1 MNDDFL
7 KVRLQ
12 RVVRRYQWLALWRK
26 LAVCWALAALVSL
39 AVAWIQNAM
48 GAVSPLTMLVLIAVM
63 AGALV
68 VVISFHFLQRPD
80 LRWIA
85 RKIETKHPE
94 LNGILLTAVQQQ
106 VDSSQPQ
113 GYLQYRVLQEA
124 TAKSQEQDWRDIV
137 PASRLLLVHGV
148 HVVAFACFIFALAN
162 LRVTTIHGEKPSWVG
177 TDGISVTPGDAKV
190 ERGDSLVVLARFGGA
205 LPPNVN
211 LVMRESGSAQKNI
224 PLVKSLADPVFGGS
238 VTEVTN
244 DFTYHL
250 EYRGQK
256 TRDFKVTVFE
266 HPRLVRS
273 DVDLKFPDYT
283 KLAPKHIEDTRR
295 VSAVEGTKL
304 DFALQLNKPVQ
315 SAKLIARD
323 SKKTEIPLT
332 VSPDKATAT
341 LPAFVPTKSQS
352 YDLQL
357 VDAEGRKNKVAS
369 PFVIDVQPNRPP
381 ELRLASPRGDVR
393 PSALEEVAFDG
404 TVFDDFGTPA
414 YGLAYTLAGGEAK
427 FIELGKDGAAKEKRS
442 FAHLLNLEELGAK
455 PDDLV
460 SWYAWADDIGPDGN
474 VRRTNGDL
482 YFAEVR
488 PFDEIFR
495 ESQNMESGE
504 QEGGGQGQEARKLTE
519 LQKQIINATWK
530 LQREGMKP
538 KYAEDAKVVLEAQ
551 EQALAQAQE
560 SAEEARSPRQQ
571 AMWKSV
577 TQEMDKAIEKLKDS
591 AKTPDKLPEALA
603 TEQAAYAALLK
614 LQARETAVTRKN
626 SKKGGGGGGQQ
637 GNQRQIDQL
646 DLKQAENR
654 YETQRQ
660 AKSPQ
665 NQERREQL
673 AVMNRLQE
681 LARRQQ
687 DLNERL
693 KELQTA
699 LQEAQTEQQKEEI
712 KRRLKRLEEE
722 QRQML
727 ADADEVRQRMDRAE
741 NQSTMAEQRQQLDQ
755 TREDI
760 QKAADSAAQG
770 SVAQAL
776 AAGTRAQRQLQE
788 MRDEMRKENSS
799 QFAEDLREMRN
810 EARELSREQE
820 ELTKKIDALANGTG
834 QAQQRKSLSDSE
846 DRKEML
852 DKLSEQRDRMNKLV
866 DQATQISEQAEN
878 TEPLLSRQLYDSV
891 RKISQDDN
899 NTLKQ
904 ARSDLMNGGRMTR
917 DLYERL
923 QKSAESDQGGKVL
936 DLTREMLREGYLPQA
951 RQAGQSA
958 RSEIEELRRGVER
971 AAESVLGDDAEQL
984 KLAQSELDSLT
995 DQLQRE
1001 IAQAGAAQKGGA
1013 QDGQQP
1019 GQSSRKQG
1027 DQRQA
1032 GNQSDPNAPSPGNEP
1047 GEGNQP
1053 GQSGQ
1058 QQGDQ
1063 QARADQ
1069 EGRGQGEG
1077 TRDGQGQRPGQRGD
1091 PSRQVANNEQR
1102 GQQGQGQQ
1110 PGGEP
1115 GQQPGGEQPGGQQ
1128 PGGQAPSEQQT
1139 AQAGG
1144 QQGQGQQG
1152 QQGQGQQAGQG
1163 QQGGGQGGQQEAR
1176 DSNDQPGQR
1185 NRGQLAEGRDP
1196 RNPRS
1201 GPQRGGGGGGGSNRG
1216 VFDLETMLNVGTD
1229 RTGGLGGWNGGRVNA
1244 GPLTGE
1250 DFNRWAERLRDV
1262 EELVETP
1269 EMRNALA
1276 AARERARTLRRDF
1289 RQDQKKPDWTVV
1301 QLEIVKPL
1309 VEVRNRVAE
1318 ELARR
1323 DSKDSLAPIDR
1334 DPVPTR
1340 FAESVRR
1347 YYEELG
1353 KDK

>member
-7 KVRLQ
+7 KVRLE
-12 RVVRRYQWLALWRK
+12 RVVRRYQWLGLWRK
-26 LAVCWALAALVSL
+26 LAVCWAIAALL
-39 AVAWIQNAM
+39 GLTVAWVQHLF
-48 GAVSPLTMLVLIAVM
+48 GRVSPL
-63 AGALV
+63 ALPIVVGLTLAAIV
-68 VVISFHFLQRPD
+68 VVLSVHFLRAPD

-85 RKIETKHPE
+85 RKIETRHPE
-94 LNGILLTAVQQQ
+94 LNGVLLTAVQQHL
-106 VDSSQPQ
+106 DGSSPS
-113 GYLQYRVLQEA
+113 YLQYRVLQEA
-124 TAKSQEQDWRDIV
+124 TARSQEQDWRDVIS
-137 PASRLLLVHGV
+137 PGRLALVQGV
-148 HVVAFACFIFALAN
+148 HVVAIICFVFAAAN
-162 LRVTTIHGEKPSWVG
+162 LRVAKIHGEAPHWVG
-177 TDGISVTPGDAKV
+177 ADGISVTPGDTKI
-190 ERGDSLVVLARFGGA
+190 ERGDSLVVLARFGGS
-205 LPPNVN
+205 LPPNVS
-211 LVMRESGSAQKNI
+211 LVMREDGATPKSI

-238 VTEVTN
+238 VTEVAN

-250 EYRGQK
+250 EYRGQR

-266 HPRLVRS
+266 HPRLVRA
-273 DVDLKFPDYT
+273 DVDLQFPDYT

-304 DFALQLNKPVQ
+304 DFALQLNKPVK
-315 SAKLIARD
+315 SAKLVARD
-323 SKKTEIPLT
+323 KTKAEIPLT
-332 VSPDKATAT
+332 VSPDKAVAT
-341 LPAFVPTKSQS
+341 LPAFVPQKSQS

-357 VDAEGRKNKVAS
+357 VDDEGRANKVAS
-369 PFVIDVQPNRPP
+369 PFFIDVQPNRPP

-393 PSALEEVAFDG
+393 PSALEEVTFDG

-414 YGLAYTLAGGEAK
+414 YGLAYSIGGAEPK
-427 FIELGKDGAAKEKRS
+427 FLELGKDGAAKEKRS

-455 PDDLV
+455 PDDLI
-460 SWYAWADDIGPDGN
+460 SWYAWADDIGPDGK
-474 VRRTNGDL
+474 VRRTSGDL

-504 QEGGGQGQEARKLTE
+504 QQGGGGQGNQARKLTE

-530 LQREGMKP
+530 LQRDGMKP
-538 KYAEDAKVVLEAQ
+538 QYPEDAKVVREGQ

-560 SAEEARSPRQQ
+560 AAEEARSPRQQ

-577 TQEMDKAIEKLKDS
+577 TQEMEKAIEKLNDA
-591 AKTPDKLPEALA
+591 AKSPGPLAQALPA
-603 TEQAAYAALLK
+603 EQNAYQALLK
-614 LQARETAVTRKN
+614 LQARETAVTRRN
-626 SKKGGGGGGQQ
+626 RQQGGGGGGQQ

-646 DLKQAENR
+646 DLKQSENR

-660 AKSPQ
+660 AKAPQ
-665 NQERREQL
+665 NKERREQL

-687 DLNERL
+687 DLNERM

-699 LQEAQTEQQKEEI
+699 LQEAQTEQQREEI

-741 NQSTMAEQRQQLDQ
+741 NQSSMSEQRQQLDQ

-760 QKAADSAAQG
+760 QRAADAAADG

-776 AAGTRAQRQLQE
+776 AAGTRAQRKLQE
-788 MRDEMRKENSS
+788 MRDEMRKQNSS

-810 EARELSREQE
+810 EARELSRQQD
-820 ELTKKIDALANGTG
+820 ELSQKLDALANGTS
-834 QAQQRKSLSDSE
+834 QQQQRKSLSDSDE
-846 DRKEML
+846 RKEML
-852 DKLSEQRDRMNKLV
+852 DKLGEQRDRMNKLV
-866 DQATQISEQAEN
+866 DRATQVSEQAEN

-891 RKISQDDN
+891 RKVSQDDAN
-899 NTLKQ
+899 AVKQ
-904 ARSDLMNGGRMTR
+904 ARSELLNSGRMTR
-917 DLYERL
+917 DLYDRL
-923 QKSAESDQGGKVL
+923 QKSAESEEGGKVL
-936 DLTREMLREGYLPQA
+936 DLTQQMLREGYLPQA
-951 RQAGQSA
+951 RQAGQTA
-958 RSEIEELRRGVER
+958 RGEIDDLRRGVER

-984 KLAQSELDSLT
+984 KLAQSELDALT

-1001 IAQAGAAQKGGA
+1001 MAQAGGA
-1013 QDGQQP
+1013 QNRDGENGQQP
-1019 GQSSRKQG
+1019 GRKQG

-1032 GNQSDPNAPSPGNEP
+1032 TNQP
-1047 GEGNQP
+1047 GENGQSPTGEQSAEGTQAGQRGEGQRDQQAKADQQGRGQGQRDGKGQRSGERGDRSQQMAGNDPQRGNQP
-1053 GQSGQ
+1053 GQQ
-1058 QQGDQ
+1058 
-1063 QARADQ
+1063 
-1069 EGRGQGEG
+1069 
-1077 TRDGQGQRPGQRGD
+1077 PGQ
-1091 PSRQVANNEQR
+1091 E
-1102 GQQGQGQQ
+1102 GQGQQ
-1110 PGGEP
+1110 PGGEQ
-1115 GQQPGGEQPGGQQ
+1115 GQQPGGEQSGGQQ
-1128 PGGQAPSEQQT
+1128 GSSQQT
-1139 AQAGG
+1139 AQSGG
-1144 QQGQGQQG
+1144 QQG
-1152 QQGQGQQAGQG
+1152 GQGQQNAGEG
-1163 QQGGGQGGQQEAR
+1163 
-1176 DSNDQPGQR
+1176 DQAGQR
-1185 NRGQLAEGRDP
+1185 NRGQLADGRDA
-1196 RNPRS
+1196 RN
-1201 GPQRGGGGGGGSNRG
+1201 QRGGNQRGGAVNRG
-1216 VFDLETMLNVGTD
+1216 GFDFDNIFNGGTD
-1229 RTGGLGGWNGGRVNA
+1229 RAANLGGWEGGRV
-1244 GPLTGE
+1244 GPLTGG

-1262 EELVETP
+1262 EDLVETP

-1276 AARERARTLRRDF
+1276 AARERARMLRRDW

-1334 DPVPTR
+1334 DPVPNR

>member
-7 KVRLQ
+7 RIRLQ

-26 LAVCWALAALVSL
+26 IAACWAAAALIAL
-39 AVAWIQNAM
+39 MVAWVQNTL
-48 GAVSPLTMLVLIAVM
+48 GRVSPLTLPVMVALTAV
-63 AGALV
+63 AI
-68 VVISFHFLQRPD
+68 VVIVSFHFLKPPD

-94 LNGILLTAVQQQ
+94 LNGVLLTAIQQQ
-106 VDSSQPQ
+106 LGGGQAG

-124 TAKSQEQDWRDIV
+124 TARSQEQDWRDVV
-137 PASRLLLVHGV
+137 PGGRLVLMQGV
-148 HVVAFACFIFALAN
+148 HLIALVCFVLAVAN
-162 LRVTTIHGEKPSWVG
+162 LRVVGIHGEAPHWVG
-177 TDGISVTPGDAKV
+177 ADGISVTPGDAKV

-205 LPPNVN
+205 LPPNVSM
-211 LVMRESGSAQKNI
+211 VVRESGASPRAI

-238 VTEVTN
+238 VTEVAN

-250 EYRGQK
+250 EYRGQR
-256 TRDFKVTVFE
+256 TRDFKVSVFE

-273 DVDLKFPDYT
+273 DVDLAFPDYT
-283 KLAPKHIEDTRR
+283 KLAPKRIEDTRR
-295 VSAVEGTKL
+295 VSAVEGTKM
-304 DFALQLNKPVQ
+304 DFGLQLNKPVK

-323 SKKTEIPLT
+323 GKKTEIPLT
-332 VSPDKATAT
+332 VSPDKAVAS
-341 LPAFVPTKSQS
+341 LPAFVPEKSQS

-357 VDAEGRKNKVAS
+357 IDAEGRPNKVAS
-369 PFVIDVQPNRPP
+369 SFVIDVQPNRPP

-393 PSALEEVAFDG
+393 PSALEEVTFDG
-404 TVFDDFGTPA
+404 TVFDDFGIPA
-414 YGLAYTLAGGEAK
+414 YGLAYSLAGTEPK
-427 FIELGKDGAAKEKRS
+427 FLELGKDGAAKEKRT

-455 PDDLV
+455 PDDLI
-460 SWYAWADDIGPDGN
+460 SWYAWADDIGPDGK
-474 VRRTNGDL
+474 VRRTSGDL
-482 YFAEVR
+482 FFAEVR

-504 QEGGGQGQEARKLTE
+504 QEAQGGQGNETRKVTE

-530 LQREGMKP
+530 LQREGAKSQ
-538 KYAEDAKVVLEAQ
+538 YAEDVKVVREGQ
-551 EQALAQAQE
+551 EQALAQAAE
-560 SAEEARSPRQQ
+560 AAEEARSPRQQ
-571 AMWKSV
+571 AQWKVV
-577 TQEMDKAIEKLKDS
+577 TQEMEKTIEKLKE
-591 AKTPDKLPEALA
+591 AATAPGPLKQALPAA
-603 TEQAAYAALLK
+603 QAAYQGLLK
-614 LQARETAVTRKN
+614 LQARETAVTRRN
-626 SKKGGGGGGQQ
+626 SKGGGGGGQQ

-646 DLKQAENR
+646 DLKQSENR

-660 AKSPQ
+660 AKAPQ

-699 LQEAQTEQQKEEI
+699 LQEAQTEQQREEI

-727 ADADEVRQRMDRAE
+727 ADADEVRQRMDKTE
-741 NQSTMAEQRQQLDQ
+741 NQSNMAEQRQQLDK

-760 QKAADSAAQG
+760 QRAADAAEQG
-770 SVAQAL
+770 SVSQAL

-788 MRDEMRKENSS
+788 MRDEMRKQNSS

-810 EARELSREQE
+810 EARELSRQQE
-820 ELTKKIDALANGTG
+820 EVGQKLDALANGTS
-834 QAQQRKSLSDSE
+834 QQQRKSLTDSD

-852 DKLSEQRDRMNKLV
+852 DKLGEQRERMNKLV
-866 DQATQISEQAEN
+866 DRATQISEQAEN

-891 RKISQDDN
+891 RKVSQDDAN
-899 NTLKQ
+899 AVKQ
-904 ARSDLMNGGRMTR
+904 ARSELLSSGRMTR
-917 DLYERL
+917 DLYDRM
-923 QKSAESDQGGKVL
+923 QKSAESEAGGKVL
-936 DLTREMLREGYLPQA
+936 DLTRQMLQEGYLPQA
-951 RQAGQSA
+951 RQANQTA
-958 RSEIEELRRGVER
+958 RGEIDELRRGVER

-984 KLAQSELDSLT
+984 KLAQSELDALA

-1001 IAQAGAAQKGGA
+1001 IAQAGGGQKGDPQKSEKSA
-1013 QDGQQP
+1013 QSGRPNQ
-1019 GQSSRKQG
+1019 KG

-1032 GNQSDPNAPSPGNEP
+1032 GNQQGENGQSPTSEPGGEAGQTDQRGQGERQAKSDQQGQSPGPGQRGGQGQSP
-1047 GEGNQP
+1047 GERGDRSQQIAGNDQQGQRPGEQGQQP
-1053 GQSGQ
+1053 GGQSGQ
-1058 QQGDQ
+1058 Q
-1063 QARADQ
+1063 
-1069 EGRGQGEG
+1069 
-1077 TRDGQGQRPGQRGD
+1077 PG
-1091 PSRQVANNEQR
+1091 AE
-1102 GQQGQGQQ
+1102 QGQQ
-1110 PGGEP
+1110 PGGE
-1115 GQQPGGEQPGGQQ
+1115 QSGGQQ
-1128 PGGQAPSEQQT
+1128 QGSAQQT

-1144 QQGQGQQG
+1144 QQG
-1152 QQGQGQQAGQG
+1152 GQGQQPGES
-1163 QQGGGQGGQQEAR
+1163 QQQGGQGGQGERVAGE
-1176 DSNDQPGQR
+1176 QPGQR
-1185 NRGQLAEGRDP
+1185 KMADGRDT
-1196 RNPRS
+1196 RNQR
-1201 GPQRGGGGGGGSNRG
+1201 GGNQRGGGGGTNRG
-1216 VFDLETMLNVGTD
+1216 SFDLDDIFNVGTD
-1229 RTGGLGGWNGGRVNA
+1229 RAANLGGWEGGLV
-1244 GPLTGE
+1244 GPLTGG
-1250 DFNRWAERLRDV
+1250 DFNQWAERLRDV
-1262 EELVETP
+1262 EDLVETP

-1276 AARERARTLRRDF
+1276 AARERARMLRRDW

-1323 DSKDSLAPIDR
+1323 DSKESLAPIDR
-1334 DPVPTR
+1334 DPVPNR